1 MVADRDDQNTM
12 ETLAGL
18 ERPLITFG
26 LEEGDVHAAGLEW
39 VNGFPSFDIVFRG
52 EKVTRVELQV
62 PGEHNVRNAL
72 AAAAAALALRVPVR
86 GIRRGWAPSG
96 EAAAACHKGTY
107 RGRRSMTTTPTTLRS
122 CGPC

>member
-1 MVADRDDQNTM
+1 M
-12 ETLAGL
+12 
-18 ERPLITFG
+18 
-26 LEEGDVHAAGLEW
+26 
-39 VNGFPSFDIVFRG
+39 
-52 EKVTRVELQV
+52 

-86 GIRRGWAPSG
+86 GIREGLGAFRGAG
-96 EAAAACHKGTY
+96 RRFEHKGTY